1 MKKIVA
7 LLTCGVL
14 AATIVASAVTAMA
27 DEEKVTKVGVLY
39 QGLDSPFVIE
49 LQSAMDALDAE
60 RDDIELISLD
70 GLSDAQK
77 QVSQSEILIEQG
89 VDIMILNGI
98 SVEGCAPVV
107 DNANK
112 AGIPIFTLIGPTSNQ
127 DQALTIVGS
136 DHAESGRIEMQMI
149 ADDFDGKCKI
159 AVIEGPLGHSAQIGR
174 IQGYEEIIADYPDME
189 IVVQQPADWQRDVA
203 MSLVENWIQSGVEFD
218 VIASENDNMAL
229 GAVKALEDA
238 GLADKIP
245 VYGVDGNDDAL
256 EAIKEGRMAGTA
268 LQSAKGQ
275 AAKSFEVIDMIINGQ
290 EDQIDP
296 NSLVPFIGVNKD
308 NVDEIIANK

>member
-1 MKKIVA
+1 MKKLVA
-7 LLTCGVL
+7 LLTC
-14 AATIVASAVTAMA
+14 AAVASTLFVSAAFTMA

-89 VDIMILNGI
+89 VDIIILNGI

-112 AGIPIFTLIGPTSNQ
+112 AGIPIFTLIGPVSNQ

-256 EAIKEGRMAGTA
+256 EAIQEGRMAGTA

-275 AAKSFEVIDMIINGQ
+275 AAKSFEVIDMIINGE

-308 NVDEIIANK
+308 NVEEIIATK